1 MKITQQDYETLKRF
15 TAPLL
20 TTERKRQYTEAGLSE
35 KRFLFDALY
44 QSKIKIG
51 NGAGIHGD
59 VNLYAYC
66 NDTHIETA
74 LRKIAN
80 GV

>member
-1 MKITQQDYETLKRF
+1 MKITQQDYEILKRF

-20 TTERKRQYTEAGLSE
+20 TTERKRQYDEAGLSE
-35 KRFLFDALY
+35 TRFLFDALY

-51 NGAGIHGD
+51 DGVGLHGD

-66 NDTHIETA
+66 DDTHIKTA
-74 LRKIAN
+74 LRKIAREA
-80 GV
+80 